1 MPKLEKK
8 ILRLS
13 VIVLFLSLLV
23 VYVLFYQVKGS
34 LIKDVLTSNADV
46 EIDNDIKIYIKTG
59 DKKEVVEE
67 IIKDFGS
74 GNVDIV
80 FSWKLSESIGIN
92 KKENE
97 IVETQS
103 ISGQNDIRYLSWT
116 KLFYGILESVEKLW
130 LSYKYI
136 LQDDNSIYYIY
147 LWDLKYDIVNIARK
161 LWGNIYTINTE
172 QEILK
177 NMLFGDKIIF
187 INLPEYKNSIV
198 LMILYIDED
207 VWLLQID
214 YDVYHK
220 SKNYLKSLFID

>member
-13 VIVLFLSLLV
+13 VIVLFLSLLL
-23 VYVLFYQVKGS
+23 VYVLFFQVKGS
-34 LIKDVLTSNADV
+34 LISDVLISRSDIEV
-46 EIDNDIKIYIKTG
+46 DNDIKIYIKTG
-59 DKKEVVEE
+59 DKKEIIKE
-67 IIKDFGS
+67 IIEDFGS
-74 GNVDIV
+74 GNIDIIS
-80 FSWKLSESIGIN
+80 SWKLSDITWID
-92 KKENE
+92 KKVN
-97 IVETQS
+97 VDS
-103 ISGQNDIRYLSWT
+103 MSVSGQNDIRYLSWT

-130 LSYKYI
+130 INYKYI
-136 LQDDNSIYYIY
+136 LQDDKLIYYIY

-187 INLPEYKNSIV
+187 INLPEYKDKIV

-214 YDVYHK
+214 YDLYHK

>member
-13 VIVLFLSLLV
+13 VIVLFLSFLV

-80 FSWKLSESIGIN
+80 FSWKLSESTGIN